1 MLSKPDIPFILIL
14 SGPSGA
20 GKTTL
25 SNAVISAVPD
35 TTTAVSHT
43 TRQPRPGETEGKD
56 YYYVD
61 KPSFLA
67 LRNSGEMLEFAEVYD
82 NFYGTSQGSVE
93 ASLVQGQNVILD
105 IDWQGARKMKSLY
118 PNAISVYILPPDKE
132 ESKNRLVARQQDSA
146 EVIESRMSSYKEQ
159 QSHQQEYDHILIND
173 KLSDAV
179 DQLIRILHLG

>member
-1 MLSKPDIPFILIL
+1 MSSKNLTPFILIL

-43 TRQPRPGETEGKD
+43 TRLPRPGEIEGKD
-56 YYYVD
+56 YYFVD
-61 KPSFLA
+61 KPSFLS
-67 LRNSGEMLEFAEVYD
+67 LRDNGEMLEYAEVYD
-82 NFYGTSQGSVE
+82 NFYGTSQSSVVALLE
-93 ASLVQGQNVILD
+93 QGKNVILD

-132 ESKNRLVARQQDSA
+132 ESKNRLIARQQDST
-146 EVIESRMSSYKEQ
+146 EVINARMSDYQEQ
-159 QSHQQEYDHILIND
+159 ESHQQEYDHTVVNN
-173 KLSDAV
+173 KLSDAI
-179 DQLIRILHLG
+179 DQLLRILHYS